1 MKRITLILLGLL
13 LTADFIFAGGLVTN
27 TNQSTAWTRMLVRD
41 ATTEIDAVF
50 YNPAGLVKLQD
61 GFHIS
66 LSNQSIFQTQTIT
79 TTFPVNNREY
89 VGDISAPLF
98 PSIYLVYKTGRW
110 AFSLGFNPVGGGGGA
125 KFESGVPMM
134 EIPVASMV
142 PTFSQMGVT
151 GYSVDMSFEGTSVY
165 WGLQGGVSF
174 AITDNIAVFAGARY
188 IIAKNTYQGYM
199 RDIRLQ
205 TAEGGNTRADDF
217 MNGVAAQAAAGAE
230 QANGV
235 GTQMQPLVDNAH
247 LPVL

>member
-110 AFSLGFNPVGGGGGA
+110 ALSTRGC
-125 KFESGVPMM
+125 
-134 EIPVASMV
+134 ICV
-142 PTFSQMGVT
+142 PTP
-151 GYSVDMSFEGTSVY
+151 
-165 WGLQGGVSF
+165 F
-174 AITDNIAVFAGARY
+174 ACSAP
-188 IIAKNTYQGYM
+188 
-199 RDIRLQ
+199 
-205 TAEGGNTRADDF
+205 
-217 MNGVAAQAAAGAE
+217 AAACAATCAFVSINLPCLQNRE
-230 QANGV
+230 V
-235 GTQMQPLVDNAH
+235 GIFVGF
-247 LPVL
+247 